1 MKRDCDNNGNEDEMS
16 EGINQNRFKR
26 ESEMLVTCN
35 TYLVITWEM
44 RWDEMRCP
52 IQFDSFIAFLKYH

>member
-1 MKRDCDNNGNEDEMS
+1 MPHYLNAILRFRKRMKRDCDNNGNEDEMS

-35 TYLVITWEM
+35 TYLVIT
-44 RWDEMRCP
+44 
-52 IQFDSFIAFLKYH
+52 